1 MTLWLFFVIV
11 YASIANLAM
20 YMTCRE
26 HVQYGNR
33 SVGWTV
39 LGVIACIAW
48 PLVIAAMLVMVA
60 ARRKGPVAA

>member
-1 MTLWLFFVIV
+1 MTPWLLVAIA

-26 HVQYGNR
+26 HVQYGRR

-39 LGVIACIAW
+39 LGVLACAAW
-48 PLVIAAMLVMVA
+48 PLIIVAMFVM
-60 ARRKGPVAA
+60 ARRKAALVA

>member
-1 MTLWLFFVIV
+1 MTFWLLTAII

-26 HVQYGNR
+26 HVLYGRR

-39 LGVIACIAW
+39 LGVLACVVW
-48 PLVIAAMLVMVA
+48 PLVIVAMLLL
-60 ARRKGPVAA
+60 ARRKTAAPA

>member
-1 MTLWLFFVIV
+1 MTIWLLVAIV

-26 HVQYGNR
+26 HVQYGRR

-39 LGVIACIAW
+39 LGVLACVAW
-48 PLVIAAMLVMVA
+48 PLVIVAMLVL
-60 ARRKGPVAA
+60 ARRNGPVAA

>member
-1 MTLWLFFVIV
+1 MTPWLIIAIA

-26 HVQYGNR
+26 HVQYGSR

-39 LGVIACIAW
+39 LGVLSCAAW
-48 PLVIAAMLVMVA
+48 PLIIVAMLVM
-60 ARRKGPVAA
+60 ARRKAALLA